1 MPDPDDKELD
11 EASEQEVQDNS
22 NGNLEQEVDLKTQI
36 AELMKLNEEQLNS
49 RIDEIKAIEKRVMEA
64 SEQVLKT
71 SKEQDKKLKALLEKF
86 EENKKEVQEVS
97 SIDDFVH

>member
-1 MPDPDDKELD
+1 MPDPNEKEVV
-11 EASEQEVQDNS
+11 ESSNEETIASD
-22 NGNLEQEVDLKTQI
+22 GNVNEEVDLKTQI

-64 SEQVLKT
+64 SEQVLKN

-86 EENKKEVQEVS
+86 EENNKLVEKS
-97 SIDDFVH
+97 KTIDDFVH

>member
-1 MPDPDDKELD
+1 MDPENNVTDVVQENETTTESDTNVNKELD
-11 EASEQEVQDNS
+11 LKAQIQD
-22 NGNLEQEVDLKTQI
+22 
-36 AELMKLNEEQLNS
+36 LMKLNEEQINS

-86 EENKKEVQEVS
+86 EENKKEVQEAS

>member
-1 MPDPDDKELD
+1 MDPENNATDVVQENETTTESDTNVNKELD
-11 EASEQEVQDNS
+11 LKAQIQD
-22 NGNLEQEVDLKTQI
+22 
-36 AELMKLNEEQLNS
+36 LMKLNEEQINS

-86 EENKKEVQEVS
+86 EENKKEVQEAS